1 MRRSWCNAGR
11 SDEVKNG
18 VIMNNKCMLLLTV
31 VLLLAGRQK
40 AVGQDPLFSQ
50 PYLSPMYLNPA
61 ATGAGENDL
70 RVSLMHRRQWLTIPS
85 QFNYTVLSVDK
96 FFPVIKGGLGLMATD
111 FSEGYLKRTGV
122 YGSYSYTICSGE
134 PNIARNEQ
142 RQTWFVTGGLQFGMV
157 QRRIDYSQ
165 LLFSDQINQNGV
177 IPGSVS
183 AADPPIFNK
192 RWYPD
197 FSGGVYFSHE
207 INGRGNL
214 LLGASAF
221 HINRPDESLVATTDT
236 FRSPVPIRWS
246 GNANYQYEGE
256 QWVWGVALLVY
267 QQGSSGTIQL
277 GAEVRPADYDFS
289 LGVWGHWGNTL
300 SSFNSV
306 GLSVTY
312 TFHGG
317 GAHKQKLL
325 AGVGQDFPMG
335 GNGLSYTTGSTE
347 AGLTWD
353 YDTKGVGAGSIET
366 GDRCK
371 PRVDI
376 GACPSKQ

>member
-1 MRRSWCNAGR
+1 
-11 SDEVKNG
+11 
-18 VIMNNKCMLLLTV
+18 MNNKCMLLLTV
-31 VLLLAGRQK
+31 VVLLAGRQRSM
-40 AVGQDPLFSQ
+40 GQDPLFSQ
-50 PYLSPMYLNPA
+50 PYLSPIYLNPA

-70 RVSLMHRRQWLTIPS
+70 RVSVMHRRQWLTIPS

-96 FFPVIKGGLGLMATD
+96 FFPVIKGGLGLMATN
-111 FSEGYLKRTGV
+111 FSEGYLKRTGI

-134 PNIARNEQ
+134 PNVSRNEE
-142 RQTWFVTGGLQFGMV
+142 RQTWFVTGGLQAGMV
-157 QRRIDYSQ
+157 QRSINYNQ

-183 AADPPIFNK
+183 AADPPVFN
-192 RWYPD
+192 RHWYPD
-197 FSGGVYFSHE
+197 FSGGIYFSHE

-214 LLGASAF
+214 LLGASAH
-221 HINRPDESLVATTDT
+221 HINRPDESLTATTDT

-246 GNANYQYEGE
+246 MNANYQYEGE
-256 QWVWGVALLVY
+256 QWVWGIALLVY
-267 QQGSSGTIQL
+267 QQSNTRTIQF

-289 LGVWGHWGNTL
+289 LGVWGHLGNTL

-306 GLSVTY
+306 GLSVAY

-317 GAHKQKLL
+317 GAHKQKLII
-325 AGVGQDFPMG
+325 GVGQDFPMG

-353 YDTKGVGAGSIET
+353 YATKGDGVGSLET

>member
-1 MRRSWCNAGR
+1 MIKKSVW
-11 SDEVKNG
+11 
-18 VIMNNKCMLLLTV
+18 LLTV
-31 VLLLAGRQK
+31 MLSLAGLQHLV
-40 AVGQDPLFSQ
+40 AQDPLFSQ

-70 RVSLMHRRQWLTIPS
+70 RISVIHRRQWLTIPS
-85 QFNYTVLSVDK
+85 QFNYTVLSADK

-111 FSEGYLKRTGV
+111 FSEGYLKHTGV

-142 RQTWFVTGGLQFGMV
+142 RQTWFVTGGIQFGMV

-183 AADPPIFNK
+183 AADPPVFN
-192 RWYPD
+192 RHWYPD
-197 FSGGVYFSHE
+197 FSGGLYFSHA
-207 INGRGNL
+207 IAGKGNL
-214 LLGASAF
+214 LVGASAH

-236 FRSPVPIRWS
+236 FRSPVPIRWDV
-246 GNANYQYEGE
+246 NANYTHEGD
-256 QWVWGVALLVY
+256 QWVWGVSLLAY
-267 QQGSSGTIQL
+267 QQSSSRTMQL
-277 GAEVRPADYDFS
+277 GVEVRPADYDFS
-289 LGVWGHWGNTL
+289 LGVWGHLGNTL
-300 SSFNSV
+300 NSFNAV

-312 TFHGG
+312 TFHGA

-325 AGVGQDFPMG
+325 MGLNQDFPMG

-347 AGLTWD
+347 LGVIWD
-353 YDTKGVGAGSIET
+353 YNTHESSANET
-366 GDRCK
+366 DDRCK
-371 PRVDI
+371 PRVDPTS
-376 GACPSKQ
+376 CPGKEE